1 MYPGW
6 SNPQIATS
14 VDQRP
19 TSEAREGSL
28 FAKHTTIGEPT
39 SSCGAENELEVL
51 HTWENHRRPHR
62 QEWDR

>member
-1 MYPGW
+1 MYPVW
-6 SNPQIATS
+6 SSPQIATS
-14 VDQRP
+14 ADQRR
-19 TSEAREGSL
+19 TSGGRDGFLSVN
-28 FAKHTTIGEPT
+28 HTTIGEPT